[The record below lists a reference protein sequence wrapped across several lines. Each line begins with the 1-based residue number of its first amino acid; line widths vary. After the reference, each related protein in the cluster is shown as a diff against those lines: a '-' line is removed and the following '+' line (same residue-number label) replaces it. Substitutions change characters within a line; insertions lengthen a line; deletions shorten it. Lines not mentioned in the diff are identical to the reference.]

1 MGDSTTEALD
11 DDDLDDSCSFAISS
25 LSLSCSVI
33 PIPPLPL
40 PILSPGRPGAA
51 RDGLGI
57 DLDISSP
64 IGFFRLMEDLGPPK
78 EDKLPTPSEEPVGVV
93 AVDKGE
99 RDEMD
104 LGGAAKRELLT
115 GGTSSAIVVDI
126 VVVVD
131 AYGVR

>member
-1 MGDSTTEALD
+1 MGEVGESTTDALD
-11 DDDLDDSCSFAISS
+11 EEDRDESCSFAISS
-25 LSLSCSVI
+25 LRRSCSVIPI

-40 PILSPGRPGAA
+40 PPLSPGRPGAA

-57 DLDISSP
+57 DLEISSP

-78 EDKLPTPSEEPVGVV
+78 EEEEEEEGLL

-99 RDEMD
+99 RDDMG

-115 GGTSSAIVVDI
+115 GG
-126 VVVVD
+126 
-131 AYGVR
+131 